1 MHRANGGLTEFFH
14 TFGEVTVEMDFRLG
28 PATVR
33 NPDVAYIA
41 ATHLRRIDPDRSP
54 LEGAPALAVE
64 VVSPANSAQD
74 MAKKINQHL
83 AGGSQAVWVVYP
95 PMRQVEIHRST
106 DTRKVAAPAS
116 LIEEDLFVGL
126 KYSMSLVDIFR
137 D

>member
-54 LEGAPALAVE
+54 LKGAPGLAVE
-64 VVSPANSAQD
+64 VVSPANSARE
-74 MAKKINQHL
+74 KKTWPRKSASTL
-83 AGGSQAVWVVYP
+83 LRDPSAGAHHPSAARRETTCSP
-95 PMRQVEIHRST
+95 P
-106 DTRKVAAPAS
+106 
-116 LIEEDLFVGL
+116 
-126 KYSMSLVDIFR
+126 
-137 D
+137 